1 MTEIFFIFNDNK
13 KKIYFLYIINEIIC
27 IVNKFFNHSYHFMC
41 MYQAFNQSAEN
52 ELKLPYDSIVKA
64 LHWNLFLAMFPHWL
78 IILAIVFGM
87 HIKIPN
93 HF

>member
-1 MTEIFFIFNDNK
+1 
-13 KKIYFLYIINEIIC
+13 
-27 IVNKFFNHSYHFMC
+27 MC